1 MLHILLGLLKII
13 GIILAVIIGIV
24 LLIIFVVLFAAMRYE
39 IKAAA
44 DGDVKSLDADL
55 KFSWLFHLIS
65 GYVRYKEENLDWQ
78 VKIAWKKL
86 NVPQK
91 TKTIDSSDT
100 KEVVETPKISTDNV
114 LNEEEIV
121 KAESI
126 KKESFK
132 AESVQDKEENKK
144 TMKKVKKKKE
154 PLGEKIRCSIQ
165 KISDKIKDINELK
178 EKIMSYI
185 RAEAHKIGFQKLLK
199 ELLRVLKKLKPKKLK
214 ANVEFGFEDPYTTG
228 NILAYASML
237 YPIYGDNISIKPNFE
252 EVIIKGDV
260 YLKGRIRISYFAN
273 MGIRLILNKN
283 IRLTIKDTMKL
294 IAKK

>member
-1 MLHILLGLLKII
+1 MLHILLVLLKII
-13 GIILAVIIGIV
+13 GIILAVVIGIV

-44 DGDVKSLDADL
+44 DGNVKSLDADL

-78 VKIAWKKL
+78 VKVAWKKL

-91 TKTIDSSDT
+91 PETITDMKESSEVELIEE
-100 KEVVETPKISTDNV
+100 KEVIVEEQV
-114 LNEEEIV
+114 QNE
-121 KAESI
+121 KAI
-126 KKESFK
+126 KEDIPAVEKTT
-132 AESVQDKEENKK
+132 NKK
-144 TMKKVKKKKE
+144 TKKKVKKKKQ

-185 RAEAHKIGFQKLLK
+185 RTEVHKKAFQKLLK
-199 ELLRVLKKLKPKKLK
+199 ELFRLLKKLKPKKLK
-214 ANVEFGFEDPYTTG
+214 ANIEFGFEDPYTTG
-228 NILAYASML
+228 SILAYASML
-237 YPIYGDNISIKPNFE
+237 YPFYGDNISIKPNFE